1 MEFFSTELK
10 EAIVHKISKIDVV
23 EILEEI
29 MLYFISITAW
39 VENLQLY

>member
-1 MEFFSTELK
+1 MESFSTELK
-10 EAIVHKISKIDVV
+10 EAIVHKVSKIGVA

-29 MLYFISITAW
+29 MFYFISITAC